1 MQSLARETE
10 KMMSTVE
17 GNEFARRHA
26 ARLGAKAAQYEIATF
41 GTAAALVGQLGLGDD
56 QKVPL

>member
-1 MQSLARETE
+1 MNLRDATLLA
-10 KMMSTVE
+10 SVQ
-17 GNEFARRHA
+17 
-26 ARLGAKAAQYEIATF
+26 KAAQYEIATF